1 MKPIRTRTTRTTR
14 AIAVAIVAGA
24 LVLTGCSGD
33 NNGGGKGKSDAKN
46 QKDAAE
52 QQDPVSYGD
61 AAASNGP
68 AEDVPGA
75 KPGGFINV
83 YMQSDLT
90 HLDPGQIYVSDAGQ
104 FANLIHRGL
113 TNYQED
119 EKGNLTVVGDLATD
133 SGQSSDGG
141 KTWTYKL
148 KDNIKDDQG
157 NAITSADVRHSI
169 ERLYSKVIFD
179 GPTYIQSWL
188 SGNDYRKALP
198 DGPYKGKHL
207 PDSVLETPDDKT
219 VVFHFDQP
227 RPDLPQA
234 LAMAG
239 YAIVPEKRDTKE
251 KYDDAPASLGP
262 YKIAEYKPG
271 KSMKLVKNDQ
281 WDPKTDSVR
290 HQYVDGYNF
299 TSTID
304 QASQTKRLIADQ
316 GEAKNAI
323 QFTDSVDP
331 AQMSKVISDPATK
344 KRTIQG
350 YQVYVWQLT
359 FNLDRLKDKKVRDA
373 ITYAIPNESMVQA
386 DGGRYGGEVA
396 GGLLAPTL
404 PNFDPKYDPFGKLK
418 KPNGDP
424 EKAKQLLKE
433 AGVQEG
439 TKLTYAY
446 SNTPR
451 GQAQMVIIKDALAKI
466 GFDVQAKEIDR
477 ASFYEQVGKLKNPY
491 DLYMTGW
498 GQDWPSASTVITP
511 VYDGELVADG
521 ASNYSH
527 INDAEVNALIKKAL
541 TQEPEEAAKTWEEA
555 HHRIVEEINP
565 AAPVYYSKQI
575 QLYGSNIG
583 GARYSNE
590 SSYIDINDL
599 YLKQP

>member
-1 MKPIRTRTTRTTR
+1 MKPIRTRTAR
-14 AIAVAIVAGA
+14 AIAVAIVAGS
-24 LVLTGCSGD
+24 LTLTACSSND
-33 NNGGGKGKSDAKN
+33 NGGGKESDAKS

-52 QQDPVSYGD
+52 QQDPVVYGD
-61 AAASNGP
+61 AAASTGP
-68 AEDVPGA
+68 AKDVAGA

-90 HLDPGQIYVSDAGQ
+90 HMDPGQIYVSDAGQ
-104 FANLIHRGL
+104 FSNLIHRGL

-119 EKGNLTVVGDLATD
+119 AEGNLTVVGDIATD
-133 SGQSSDGG
+133 AGQSSEGG
-141 KTWTYKL
+141 KVWTYKL
-148 KDNIKDDQG
+148 KDGIKDEDG
-157 NAITSADVRHSI
+157 NPITSADVRHTI

-179 GPTYIQSWL
+179 GPTFVQSWL

-207 PDSVLETPDDKT
+207 PDTVLETPDDKT
-219 VVFHFDQP
+219 VIFKFSQP

-239 YAIVPEKRDTKE
+239 YSIVPAKQDTKA
-251 KYDDAPASLGP
+251 KYDKAPAALGP

-281 WDPKTDSVR
+281 WDPKTDAVR
-290 HQYVDGYNF
+290 HQYVDGWNF
-299 TSTID
+299 TSTVS

-323 QFTDSVDP
+323 QFTDPVDP
-331 AQMSKVISDPATK
+331 AQMSDVVTNAETK

-350 YQVYVWQLT
+350 YQPYVWQLT
-359 FNLDRLKDKKVRDA
+359 FNLDRIKDKKVRDA
-373 ITYAIPNESMVQA
+373 ITYAIPNQSMVQA
-386 DGGRYGGEVA
+386 DGGRYGGEIA

-404 PNFDPKYDPFGKLK
+404 PGFDATYDPFGKLK
-418 KPNGDP
+418 KPNGDI
-424 EKAKQLLKE
+424 EKAKELLEE
-433 AGVQEG
+433 AGVKEG

-451 GQAQMVIIKDALAKI
+451 GQAQQVILKDALEKI

-477 ASFYEQVGKLKNPY
+477 ASFYEQIGKLNNPY
-491 DLYMTGW
+491 DIYMTGW
-498 GQDWPSASTVITP
+498 GQDWPSPSTVITP

-527 INDAEVNALIKKAL
+527 VDDKQVNELIQKAL
-541 TQEPEEAAKTWEEA
+541 KQEPEEAAKTWEQA

-583 GARYSNE
+583 GARYSTE
-590 SSYIDINDL
+590 SSYINITDL

>member
-1 MKPIRTRTTRTTR
+1 MKPIRTRTAR
-14 AIAVAIVAGA
+14 AIAVAIVAGSLA
-24 LVLTGCSGD
+24 LTGCSSD
-33 NNGGGKGKSDAKN
+33 NGGGSKGKDDAKS

-52 QQDPVSYGD
+52 QQDPVAYGD
-61 AAASNGP
+61 AADSAGP
-68 AEDVPGA
+68 AKEVPGA
-75 KPGGFINV
+75 KSGGFINV

-90 HLDPGQIYVSDAGQ
+90 HMDPGQIYVSDAGQ

-113 TNYQED
+113 TNYEED
-119 EKGNLTVVGDLATD
+119 ADGNLTVVGDIATD
-133 SGQSSDGG
+133 SGKSSDGG
-141 KTWTYKL
+141 KTWTYTL
-148 KDNIKDDQG
+148 KDGVKDEDG
-157 NAITSADVRHSI
+157 NAITSADVRHTI

-179 GPTYIQSWL
+179 GPTFVQSWL

-207 PDSVLETPDDKT
+207 PDTVLETPDAKT
-219 VVFHFDQP
+219 VVFHFDKP

-239 YAIVPEKRDTKE
+239 YAIVPEKADTKE
-251 KYDDAPASLGP
+251 KYDDAPKALGP

-299 TSTID
+299 SSTID

-323 QFTDSVDP
+323 QFTDPVDP
-331 AQMSKVISDPATK
+331 AQLSTVIGDANAK

-350 YQVYVWQLT
+350 YQPYVWQLT
-359 FNLDRLKDKKVRDA
+359 FNLDRMKDKKIRDA
-373 ITYAIPNESMVQA
+373 ITYAIPNQSMVQA

-404 PNFDPKYDPFGKLK
+404 PNFDPEYDPFGKLK

-424 EKAKQLLKE
+424 EKAKELLKE
-433 AGVQEG
+433 AGFKEG
-439 TKLTYAY
+439 TKITYAY

-451 GQAQMVIIKDALAKI
+451 GQAQQLIIKDALEKL
-466 GFDVQAKEIDR
+466 GFDVQSKEIDR
-477 ASFYEQVGKLKNPY
+477 ASFYEQVGKLNNPY
-491 DLYMTGW
+491 DIYMTGW
-498 GQDWPSASTVITP
+498 GQDWSSPSTVITP

-527 INDAEVNALIKKAL
+527 INDAKVNELIQKAL
-541 TQEPEEAAKTWEEA
+541 VQEPEEAAKTWEQA

-583 GARYSNE
+583 GARYSTE

-599 YLKQP
+599 FLKQP

>member
-1 MKPIRTRTTRTTR
+1 MKPIRTRTVR
-14 AIAVAIVAGA
+14 AIAVALVAGS
-24 LVLTGCSGD
+24 LTLTACSSESGG
-33 NNGGGKGKSDAKN
+33 NNKGKDDSKS

-52 QQDPVSYGD
+52 QQDPVAYGD

-68 AEDVPGA
+68 AEEVAGA
-75 KPGGFINV
+75 TSGGFINV

-90 HLDPGQIYVSDAGQ
+90 HMDPGQIYVSDAGQ
-104 FANLIHRGL
+104 FSNLVHRGL
-113 TNYQED
+113 TNFQED
-119 EKGNLTVVGDLATD
+119 KDGNLTVVGDIATD
-133 SGQSSDGG
+133 SGTSSDDG
-141 KTWTYKL
+141 KTWTFE
-148 KDNIKDDQG
+148 IKDGVKDEDG
-157 NAITSADVRHSI
+157 KAITSADVRHTI

-179 GPTYIQSWL
+179 GPTFVQSWL

-239 YAIVPEKRDTKE
+239 YSIVPEKADTKE
-251 KYDDAPASLGP
+251 KYDKAPKSLGP
-262 YKIAEYKPG
+262 YKIAEHKPG

-281 WDPKTDSVR
+281 WDAKTDAVR

-299 TSTID
+299 SSTIA
-304 QASQTKRLIADQ
+304 QASQTKRLTADQ

-331 AQMSKVISDPATK
+331 AQMSTVIGNADAK

-350 YQVYVWQLT
+350 FQPYVWQLT
-359 FNLDRLKDKKVRDA
+359 FNLDRMKDKKVRDA
-373 ITYAIPNESMVQA
+373 ITYAIPNQSMIQA

-404 PNFDPKYDPFGKLK
+404 PNYDPEYDPFGKLK

-424 EKAKQLLKE
+424 EKAKELLKE
-433 AGVQEG
+433 AGVKEG
-439 TKLTYAY
+439 TKLSYAY
-446 SNTPR
+446 ANTPR
-451 GQAQMVIIKDALAKI
+451 GQAQMVIIKDALNKI

-477 ASFYEQVGKLKNPY
+477 ASFYEQVGKLKNPF

-498 GQDWPSASTVITP
+498 GQDWSSPSTVITP

-527 INDAEVNALIKKAL
+527 INDKQVNDLIKKAL
-541 TQEPEEAAKTWEEA
+541 TQEPEEAAKSWEKA

-583 GARYSNE
+583 GAVYSNE
-590 SSYIDINDL
+590 SSYIDINNL
-599 YLKQP
+599 YLKKP

>member
-1 MKPIRTRTTRTTR
+1 MKPIRTRTVR
-14 AIAVAIVAGA
+14 AIAVALVAGS
-24 LVLTGCSGD
+24 LTLTACSSDSGSS
-33 NNGGGKGKSDAKN
+33 NKGKDDSKS
-46 QKDAAE
+46 QKDAAK
-52 QQDPVSYGD
+52 QQDPVAYGD

-68 AEDVPGA
+68 AAEVAGA
-75 KPGGFINV
+75 KSGGFINV

-104 FANLIHRGL
+104 FSNLIHRGL
-113 TNYQED
+113 TNFQED
-119 EKGNLTVVGDLATD
+119 KDGNLTVVGDIATD
-133 SGQSSDGG
+133 SGKSSDDG
-141 KTWTYKL
+141 KTWTFEL
-148 KDNIKDDQG
+148 KDGIKDEDG
-157 NAITSADVRHSI
+157 KAITSADVRHTI

-179 GPTYIQSWL
+179 GPTFVQSWL

-239 YAIVPEKRDTKE
+239 YSIVPEKADTKE
-251 KYDDAPASLGP
+251 KYDKAPKSLGP
-262 YKIAEYKPG
+262 YKIAEHKPG

-281 WDPKTDSVR
+281 WDAKTDAVR

-299 TSTID
+299 SSTVG
-304 QASQTKRLIADQ
+304 QPSQTKRLVADQ

-331 AQMSKVISDPATK
+331 AQMTTVIGDADAK

-350 YQVYVWQLT
+350 YQPYVWQLT
-359 FNLDRLKDKKVRDA
+359 FNLDRIKDKKVRDA
-373 ITYAIPNESMVQA
+373 ITYAIPNQSMVQA

-404 PNFDPKYDPFGKLK
+404 PNYDPTYDPFGKLK

-424 EKAKQLLKE
+424 EKAKALLKE
-433 AGVQEG
+433 AGVKEG
-439 TKLTYAY
+439 TKLSYAY

-477 ASFYEQVGKLKNPY
+477 ASFYEQIGKLKNPF

-498 GQDWPSASTVITP
+498 GQDWSSPSTVITP

-527 INDAEVNALIKKAL
+527 INDKQVNDLIKKAL
-541 TQEPEEAAKTWEEA
+541 TQEPEEAAKTWEQA

-599 YLKQP
+599 YLKKP

>member
-1 MKPIRTRTTRTTR
+1 MKPIRTRTAR
-14 AIAVAIVAGA
+14 AIAVAIVAGSLA
-24 LVLTGCSGD
+24 LTGCSSD
-33 NNGGGKGKSDAKN
+33 NGGGSKGKDDAKS

-52 QQDPVSYGD
+52 QQDPVAYGD
-61 AAASNGP
+61 AAASAGP
-68 AEDVPGA
+68 AKEVPGA
-75 KPGGFINV
+75 KSGGFINV

-90 HLDPGQIYVSDAGQ
+90 HMDPGQIYVSDAGQ

-113 TNYQED
+113 TNYEED
-119 EKGNLTVVGDLATD
+119 ADGNLTVVGDIATD
-133 SGQSSDGG
+133 SGKSSDGG
-141 KTWTYKL
+141 KTWTYTL
-148 KDNIKDDQG
+148 KDGVKDEDG
-157 NAITSADVRHSI
+157 NAITSADVRHTI

-179 GPTYIQSWL
+179 GPTFVQSWL

-207 PDSVLETPDDKT
+207 PDTVLETPDAKT
-219 VVFHFDQP
+219 VVFHFDKP

-239 YAIVPEKRDTKE
+239 YAIVPEKADTKE
-251 KYDDAPASLGP
+251 KYDDAPKALGP

-299 TSTID
+299 SSTID

-323 QFTDSVDP
+323 QFTDPVDP
-331 AQMSKVISDPATK
+331 AQLSTVIGDANAK

-350 YQVYVWQLT
+350 YQPYVWQLT
-359 FNLDRLKDKKVRDA
+359 FNLDRMKDKKIRDA
-373 ITYAIPNESMVQA
+373 ITYAIPNQSMVQA

-404 PNFDPKYDPFGKLK
+404 PNFDPEYDPFGKLK

-424 EKAKQLLKE
+424 EKAKELLKE
-433 AGVQEG
+433 AGFKEG
-439 TKLTYAY
+439 TKITYAY

-451 GQAQMVIIKDALAKI
+451 GQAQQLIIKDALEKL
-466 GFDVQAKEIDR
+466 GFDVQSKEIDR

-491 DLYMTGW
+491 DIYMTGW
-498 GQDWPSASTVITP
+498 GQDWSSPSTVITP

-527 INDAEVNALIKKAL
+527 INDAKVNELIQKAL
-541 TQEPEEAAKTWEEA
+541 VQEPEEAAKTWEQA

-583 GARYSNE
+583 GARYSTE

-599 YLKQP
+599 FLKQP

>member
-1 MKPIRTRTTRTTR
+1 MKPIRTRTAR
-14 AIAVAIVAGA
+14 AIAVAIVAGSLA
-24 LVLTGCSGD
+24 LTGCSGD
-33 NNGGGKGKSDAKN
+33 NGGSKGKDNSKN

-52 QQDPVSYGD
+52 QQDPVAYGD
-61 AAASNGP
+61 AAASTGP
-68 AEDVPGA
+68 AAEVPGA

-83 YMQSDLT
+83 YMQSDLS
-90 HLDPGQIYVSDAGQ
+90 HMDPAQIYVSDAGQ

-113 TNYQED
+113 TNFQED
-119 EKGNLTVVGDLATD
+119 DKGNLTVVGDIATD
-133 SGQSSDGG
+133 SGKSSDGG
-141 KTWTYKL
+141 KTWTYTL
-148 KDNIKDDQG
+148 KDGVKDEDG
-157 NAITSADVRHSI
+157 NVITSADVRHTI
-169 ERLYSKVIFD
+169 ERMYSKVIFD
-179 GPTYIQSWL
+179 GPTYVQSWL

-219 VVFHFDQP
+219 VVFHFDKP

-239 YAIVPEKRDTKE
+239 YAIVPEKQDTKE
-251 KYDDAPASLGP
+251 KYDDAPAALGP
-262 YKIAEYKPG
+262 YKIAEYKAG

-281 WDPKTDSVR
+281 WDAKTDSVR

-304 QASQTKRLIADQ
+304 QPSQTKRLIADQ

-331 AQMSKVISDPATK
+331 AQLSTVIGDASAK

-350 YQVYVWQLT
+350 YQPYVWQLT
-359 FNLDRLKDKKVRDA
+359 FNLDRVKDKKVRDA
-373 ITYAIPNESMVQA
+373 ITYAIPNQSMVQA

-404 PNFDPKYDPFGKLK
+404 PNFDPTYDPFGKLK
-418 KPNGDP
+418 KPNGDL

-433 AGVQEG
+433 AGVKKG

-451 GQAQMVIIKDALAKI
+451 GQAQQVIIKDALGKI

-491 DLYMTGW
+491 DIYMTGW

-511 VYDGELVADG
+511 VYDGELIQDG

-527 INDAEVNALIKKAL
+527 INDKQVNDLIKKAL
-541 TQEPEEAAKTWEEA
+541 TQEPEEAAKTWEQA
-555 HHRIVEEINP
+555 HKRIVEEINP

-583 GARYSNE
+583 GAKYSTE

>member
-1 MKPIRTRTTRTTR
+1 MR
-14 AIAVAIVAGA
+14 AIAVALVAGS
-24 LVLTGCSGD
+24 LTLTACSSESGG
-33 NNGGGKGKSDAKN
+33 NNKGKDDSKS

-52 QQDPVSYGD
+52 QQDPVAYGD

-68 AEDVPGA
+68 AEEVAGA
-75 KPGGFINV
+75 TSGGFINV

-90 HLDPGQIYVSDAGQ
+90 HMDPGQIYVSDAGQ
-104 FANLIHRGL
+104 FSNLVHRGL
-113 TNYQED
+113 TNFQED
-119 EKGNLTVVGDLATD
+119 KDGNLTVVGDIATD
-133 SGQSSDGG
+133 SGTSSDDG
-141 KTWTYKL
+141 KTWTFE
-148 KDNIKDDQG
+148 IKDGVKDEDG
-157 NAITSADVRHSI
+157 KAITSADVRHTI

-179 GPTYIQSWL
+179 GPTFVQSWL

-239 YAIVPEKRDTKE
+239 YSIVPEKADTKE
-251 KYDDAPASLGP
+251 KYDKAPKSLGP
-262 YKIAEYKPG
+262 YKIAEHKPG

-281 WDPKTDSVR
+281 WDAKTDAVR

-299 TSTID
+299 SSTIA
-304 QASQTKRLIADQ
+304 QASQTKRLTADQ

-331 AQMSKVISDPATK
+331 AQMSTVIGNADAK

-350 YQVYVWQLT
+350 FQPYVWQLT
-359 FNLDRLKDKKVRDA
+359 FNLDRMKDKKVRDA
-373 ITYAIPNESMVQA
+373 ITYAIPNQSMIQA

-404 PNFDPKYDPFGKLK
+404 PNYDPEYDPFGKLK

-424 EKAKQLLKE
+424 EKAKELLKE
-433 AGVQEG
+433 AGVKEG
-439 TKLTYAY
+439 TKLSYAY
-446 SNTPR
+446 ANTPR
-451 GQAQMVIIKDALAKI
+451 GQAQMVIIKDALNKI

-477 ASFYEQVGKLKNPY
+477 ASFYEQVGKLKNPF

-498 GQDWPSASTVITP
+498 GQDWSSPSTVITP

-527 INDAEVNALIKKAL
+527 INDKQVNDLIKKAL
-541 TQEPEEAAKTWEEA
+541 TQEPEEAAKSWEKA

-583 GARYSNE
+583 GAVYSNE
-590 SSYIDINDL
+590 SSYIDINNL
-599 YLKQP
+599 YLKKP

>member
-1 MKPIRTRTTRTTR
+1 MKPIRTRTAR
-14 AIAVAIVAGA
+14 AIAVAIVAGS
-24 LVLTGCSGD
+24 LTLTACSSND
-33 NNGGGKGKSDAKN
+33 NGGGKESDAKS

-52 QQDPVSYGD
+52 QQDPVVYGD
-61 AAASNGP
+61 AAASTGP
-68 AEDVPGA
+68 AKDVAGA

-90 HLDPGQIYVSDAGQ
+90 HMDPGQIYVSDAGQ
-104 FANLIHRGL
+104 FSNLIHRGL

-119 EKGNLTVVGDLATD
+119 AEGNLTVVGDIATD
-133 SGQSSDGG
+133 AGQSSEGG
-141 KTWTYKL
+141 KVWTYKL
-148 KDNIKDDQG
+148 KDGIKDEDG
-157 NAITSADVRHSI
+157 NPITSADVRHTI

-179 GPTYIQSWL
+179 GPTFVQSWL

-207 PDSVLETPDDKT
+207 PDTVLETPDDKT
-219 VVFHFDQP
+219 VIFKFSQP

-239 YAIVPEKRDTKE
+239 YSIVPAKQDTKA
-251 KYDDAPASLGP
+251 KYDKAPAALGP

-281 WDPKTDSVR
+281 WDPKTDAVR
-290 HQYVDGYNF
+290 HQYVEGWNF
-299 TSTID
+299 TSTVS

-323 QFTDSVDP
+323 QFTDPVDP
-331 AQMSKVISDPATK
+331 AQMSDVVTNAETK

-350 YQVYVWQLT
+350 YQPYVWQLT
-359 FNLDRLKDKKVRDA
+359 FNLDRIKDKKVRDA
-373 ITYAIPNESMVQA
+373 ITYAIPNQSMVQA

-404 PNFDPKYDPFGKLK
+404 PGFDATYDPFGKLK
-418 KPNGDP
+418 KPNGDI
-424 EKAKQLLKE
+424 EKAKELLKE
-433 AGVQEG
+433 AGVKEG

-451 GQAQMVIIKDALAKI
+451 GQAQQVILKDALEKI

-477 ASFYEQVGKLKNPY
+477 ASFYEQIGKLNNPY
-491 DLYMTGW
+491 DIYMTGW
-498 GQDWPSASTVITP
+498 GQDWPSPSTVITP

-527 INDAEVNALIKKAL
+527 VDDKQVNELIQKAL
-541 TQEPEEAAKTWEEA
+541 KQEPEEAAKTWEQA

-583 GARYSNE
+583 GARYSTE
-590 SSYIDINDL
+590 SSYINITDL